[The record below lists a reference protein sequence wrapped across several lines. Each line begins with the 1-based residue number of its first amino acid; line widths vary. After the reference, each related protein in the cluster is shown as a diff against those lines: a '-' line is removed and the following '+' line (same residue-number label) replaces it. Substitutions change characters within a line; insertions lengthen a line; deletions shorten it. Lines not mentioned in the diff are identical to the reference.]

1 MLFIDIVKII
11 GACAAI
17 IGTCYTISNSKKSI
31 LRKIDRKEAQV
42 HKINHELSSR
52 YGLDRGPCHP
62 ITPLD
67 EKKQKL
73 ENQIAELKRML

>member
-31 LRKIDRKEAQV
+31 LRKIDRKEAQI
-42 HKINHELSSR
+42 HKINQELALR
-52 YGLDRGPCHP
+52 YGLNRGGGHP

-67 EKKQKL
+67 EKKQRL
-73 ENQIAELKRML
+73 ENQIAELKRLL